1 MEIDL
6 QGITVEVF
14 NRAFEVRFYSV
25 MILAGMVAGVTLAR
39 REARR
44 LGENPEHVLNIA
56 VFGAALG
63 IVGARLYHVFDQD
76 NWAIYRANPEQI
88 LYVWKG
94 GIGIF
99 GAIAGALLALFLY
112 VRWRRLNL
120 LRWLD
125 IGAPA
130 FLLGQAI
137 GRWGNYFNQELFGR
151 PTDLPWGISI
161 KTENVLSEAPQFA
174 GFDKFHPLFLYE
186 SLLSFLGVAALVY
199 LLWRFGPRVVEASGI
214 KQLVWSSRWR
224 LRPGDLLLLYFIWY
238 PAERFGL
245 EFLRASKWEQG
256 GIPMAQ
262 WITGALV
269 LLAIGTLIWR
279 HRRPWGTEAT
289 GPGTEHRSRTALRRQ
304 RRRSDLAAQPDPAQT
319 SDEAGPAQGE
329 QGPASIP

>member
-6 QGITVEVF
+6 HGITIEAF

-39 REARR
+39 REARH
-44 LGENPEHVLNIA
+44 LGEDPEHVLNIA
-56 VFGAALG
+56 VLGAVLG

-76 NWAIYRANPEQI
+76 NWSIYRANPELI
-88 LYVWKG
+88 LYVWRG

-99 GAIAGALLALFLY
+99 GAITGALLALLLY
-112 VRWRRLNL
+112 VRWRRLDL

-137 GRWGNYFNQELFGR
+137 GRWGNFFNQELFGR

-161 KTENVLSEAPQFA
+161 KTESVLNEAPQFA
-174 GFDKFHPLFLYE
+174 SFEKFHPLFLYE

-199 LLWRFGPRVVEASGI
+199 LLWRFGPRMVEAAGI
-214 KQLVWSSRWR
+214 KRLMWSRRWR

-238 PAERFGL
+238 PSERFGL

-256 GIPMAQ
+256 GVSMAQ
-262 WITGALV
+262 WITGALA
-269 LLAIGTLIWR
+269 LLAIGAFIWR
-279 HRRPWGTEAT
+279 HRRPWGAEAT
-289 GPGTEHRSRTALRRQ
+289 GPGTEHRSRTALRRR
-304 RRRSDLAAQPDPAQT
+304 RRRSGLTEQPASAQPLP
-319 SDEAGPAQGE
+319 EPGPAQGE
-329 QGPASIP
+329 QGSANTP